1 MSYKKITFVLPS
13 TNDNRVAKLV
23 IAGNNEFRLH
33 GGAELDKMQDILVQ
47 VNLAREQ
54 QKSGVMWEDF
64 PSLVGVCDR
73 LPFVRLRGLMFVAPD
88 YENKEQCRPLFAA
101 CGKSSTI

>member
-33 GGAELDKMQDILVQ
+33 GGAELDKKL
-47 VNLAREQ
+47 
-54 QKSGVMWEDF
+54 QK
-64 PSLVGVCDR
+64 
-73 LPFVRLRGLMFVAPD
+73 RGASPQF
-88 YENKEQCRPLFAA
+88 
-101 CGKSSTI
+101 